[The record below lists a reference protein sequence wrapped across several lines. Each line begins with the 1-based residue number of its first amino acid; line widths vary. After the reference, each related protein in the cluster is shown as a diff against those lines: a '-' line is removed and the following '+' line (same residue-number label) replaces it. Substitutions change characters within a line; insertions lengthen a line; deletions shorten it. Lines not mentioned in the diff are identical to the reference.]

1 MKKTVLIFVTFHL
14 YLNVLLAQSPSWTV
28 NESDYQYTMTF
39 LTKLNLNGKQLIGS
53 TDKVGA
59 FVGNTC
65 RGISGLT
72 YVKSKDTY
80 YAYLT
85 VFSNTDNESIY
96 FKLYDGSND
105 KITNVSKQVLFKR
118 DEHYGTLFQSYSIAE
133 PTLNDK
139 AELISFNFL
148 NVTSVSSNINNRNV
162 NIVLYNSFDLTSLSP
177 IFTLSEGGKL
187 FKKRIEQ
194 VSGKTIDDFSSE
206 ITYEVLSQDEST
218 LTEYVVSVNQ
228 IEAPTKFYKK
238 DAVCNVGGAIKV
250 VSNQEG
256 NAVTITSNGV
266 TILEKKIINGE
277 VIFTNLNTGS
287 YIISVGNEQ
296 KIINIILKTK

>member
-1 MKKTVLIFVTFHL
+1 MKKTVLIFVIFHF
-14 YLNVLLAQSPSWTV
+14 YFNALLAQSPSWSV

-39 LTKLNLNGKQLIGS
+39 LTKLNLNGKQLIGAN
-53 TDKVGA
+53 DKVGA

-65 RGISGLT
+65 RGTSSLT

-85 VFSNTDNESIY
+85 VFSNTNNESIY
-96 FKLYDGSND
+96 FKLYDGSSDN
-105 KITNVSKQVLFKR
+105 ITTVSKQVLFKKE
-118 DEHYGTLFQSYSIAE
+118 EHYGTLFQSYSIAE

-139 AELISFNFL
+139 AALVSFNFL
-148 NVTSVSSNINNRNV
+148 DVTSVSSNINKSNV
-162 NIVLYNSFDLTSLSP
+162 NIVIYDSFDLTSLSP
-177 IFTLSEGGKL
+177 IFTISEGGKL
-187 FKKRIEQ
+187 LKKRIEQ
-194 VSGKTIDDFSSE
+194 VSGETIDDFSSE

-228 IEAPTKFYKK
+228 IETPTKFYKK
-238 DAVCNVGGAIKV
+238 DAVCTVGGAIKV

-256 NAVTITSNGV
+256 SAVTITSNGEKV
-266 TILEKKIINGE
+266 LEKKILNGE
-277 VIFTNLNTGS
+277 VIFTNLDTGS
-287 YIISVGNEQ
+287 YSVSIGNEL